1 MDCITAALPVPH
13 HLLEFDK
20 VHVHWIGNAIQ
31 SSHSLLPSS
40 PFALNLS
47 QRQGLFQLVSFL
59 LQVAKILELQLQHQF
74 FPVNIQ
80 GWFPLGLTGLIS
92 LLSKGLSRVF
102 SSTTNWKHQF
112 FSIQPSLW
120 SNSHSHLYTT
130 TGKTTALTIR
140 ISSRM
145 GLKSHNQDGFGSF
158 PQITLKLCGSLQD
171 SVHIIRNGLISLA
184 WHLGR
189 GRITAGLP
197 WRFRW

>member
-1 MDCITAALPVPH
+1 MNCSTPWFSILH
-13 HLLEFDK
+13 YLLEFAQT
-20 VHVHWIGNAIQ
+20 HVHWLGDAIQ
-31 SSHSLLPSS
+31 PPHPLSPSS
-40 PFALNLS
+40 PPVLSLS
-47 QRQGLFQLVSFL
+47 QDQELFQWVNSSH
-59 LQVAKILELQLQHQF
+59 QL
-74 FPVNIQ
+74 PKV
-80 GWFPLGLTGLIS
+80 FPLGLTGLIS

-102 SSTTNWKHQF
+102 SSTTNWKLQF

-171 SVHIIRNGLISLA
+171 SVHIVRNGLISLA
-184 WHLGR
+184 WHLGG